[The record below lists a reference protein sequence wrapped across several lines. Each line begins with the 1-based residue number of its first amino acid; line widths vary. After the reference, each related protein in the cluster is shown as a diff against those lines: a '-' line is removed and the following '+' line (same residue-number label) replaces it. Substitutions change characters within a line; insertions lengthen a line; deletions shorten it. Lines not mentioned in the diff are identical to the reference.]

1 MGQSSSTSSYWD
13 CCHCKGHWLLNCHCG
28 WHPWSQWKCFFV
40 NYFRK
45 HKTLWVWGMVWCS
58 FSGMLILDVPFYY
71 WTNIFVLDLNLL
83 YASYRVFFMN
93 QGSKDDPAQ
102 QEIELTTAPSLENI
116 THWGQQVFVIEFY
129 AFQYDII
136 TVGFFMRS
144 IFFFIP
150 SYYHLLNRFSS
161 CTLQFVS
168 LKGTTWIFL
177 SQWIA
182 PRRIID

>member
-1 MGQSSSTSSYWD
+1 
-13 CCHCKGHWLLNCHCG
+13 
-28 WHPWSQWKCFFV
+28 
-40 NYFRK
+40 
-45 HKTLWVWGMVWCS
+45 
-58 FSGMLILDVPFYY
+58 MLILDVPFYY

-168 LKGTTWIFL
+168 LKGTT
-177 SQWIA
+177 
-182 PRRIID
+182 

>member
-1 MGQSSSTSSYWD
+1 
-13 CCHCKGHWLLNCHCG
+13 
-28 WHPWSQWKCFFV
+28 
-40 NYFRK
+40 
-45 HKTLWVWGMVWCS
+45 
-58 FSGMLILDVPFYY
+58 MLILDVPFYY

-93 QGSKDDPAQ
+93 QGSKNDPAQ

-144 IFFFIP
+144 IFFL
-150 SYYHLLNRFSS
+150 SHL
-161 CTLQFVS
+161 
-168 LKGTTWIFL
+168 
-177 SQWIA
+177 
-182 PRRIID
+182 IIIY